1 MIFRNE
7 RKNKPLFKTNQDS
20 RLRRNDGELLIEFWV
35 LQRFKAASPP
45 PFFRHKKNY
54 LNPTPLVS
62 SPAIPYHATFI
73 YPPNQKEK
81 PCPSKPCNKP
91 PKPAAP
97 FTF

>member
-1 MIFRNE
+1 MPEGPTRVKGAP
-7 RKNKPLFKTNQDS
+7 RGVRRALGPRGHPVR
-20 RLRRNDGELLIEFWV
+20 RLV
-35 LQRFKAASPP
+35 

-81 PCPSKPCNKP
+81 PYPSKPCNKP